1 MARKEKASIVEYVVE
16 SLDEFFLSGLV
27 EINHHI
33 SAEDKIEWASEG
45 PRVHEIEVFESK
57 DAAKGRADLVEERSG
72 FVLFGFEIAALEFG
86 GEVGDPLRFIKSFLG
101 NSEDSCGDIGC
112 EDSDIPGLG
121 KRDGLEEGDGDGV
134 GLFTGRTAGTPGADA
149 ELAGFLFF
157 LN

>member
-1 MARKEKASIVEYVVE
+1 MARKEKAAVIEDVVE
-16 SLDEFFLSGLV
+16 ALDEFFLSGLV

-72 FVLFGFEIAALEFG
+72 FVLFGFEIAALKFG
-86 GEVGDPLRFIKSFLG
+86 GEVIDPLGLIKSFL
-101 NSEDSCGDIGC
+101 SCVKGACRNIGGQ
-112 EDSDIPGLG
+112 DADVPGLRKG
-121 KRDGLEEGDGDGV
+121 DGLEECDGDGV